1 MEKSDLTDV
10 TFIIPLRIDTV
21 DRLENTLVILDFLL
35 GSFHTR
41 IKILEASRRNTGILQ
56 QLLPG
61 EVDYRFVEDLDA
73 VFHRTKYINTLA
85 ATCETTY
92 ISLWDTDVIIPSGQ
106 IEETMKRLREEKA
119 DFVTPFQDRF
129 LDTSDILRDLYIQS
143 GDIGLLE
150 KQQGKMKALY
160 TPNPVGGVFFA
171 HRQAYVD
178 AGMENERFYGWGR
191 EDGDRANRWKILGYR
206 HQHVPGPLFHLSHER
221 GLNSAFH
228 SSSQNNKKMA
238 ELQKSLVMSKKEL
251 KREIKS
257 WR

>member
-1 MEKSDLTDV
+1 MEKSDLRDV

-41 IKILEASRRNTGILQ
+41 IKILEACRRNTGILQ

-61 EVDYRFVEDLDA
+61 EVDYRFVEDRDD
-73 VFHRTKYINTLA
+73 VFHRTKYINTLTT
-85 ATCETTY
+85 TCETTY
-92 ISLWDTDVIIPSGQ
+92 LSLWDTDVIIPSSQ
-106 IEETMKRLREEKA
+106 IEATMKRLREGKA

-129 LDTSDILRDLYIQS
+129 LDTSYILRDLYIQS

-150 KQQGKMKALY
+150 KQQGKMNALY

-178 AGMENERFYGWGR
+178 TGMENERFYGWGR

-221 GLNSAFH
+221 GLNSSFH
-228 SSSQNNKKMA
+228 SSSQNDKKMA
-238 ELQKSLVMSKKEL
+238 ELQRSLVMSKKEL